1 MFELS
6 EKYKRKI
13 REEMTSEGMIV
24 AMAPFF
30 LIPAIADI
38 HCIHCIALKFA
49 LLSEI
54 GNDDMVVGGN
64 SQVKP
69 AVEVHKD

>member
-38 HCIHCIALKFA
+38 HCIALKFA

-64 SQVKP
+64 SQVKQ
-69 AVEVHKD
+69 AVEVNKD

>member
-30 LIPAIADI
+30 LIPAIADT
-38 HCIHCIALKFA
+38 HCIHCT
-49 LLSEI
+49 
-54 GNDDMVVGGN
+54 
-64 SQVKP
+64 
-69 AVEVHKD
+69 

>member
-13 REEMTSEGMIV
+13 REEMTSEGM
-24 AMAPFF
+24 
-30 LIPAIADI
+30 IADI

-64 SQVKP
+64 SQVKQ
-69 AVEVHKD
+69 AVEVNKD